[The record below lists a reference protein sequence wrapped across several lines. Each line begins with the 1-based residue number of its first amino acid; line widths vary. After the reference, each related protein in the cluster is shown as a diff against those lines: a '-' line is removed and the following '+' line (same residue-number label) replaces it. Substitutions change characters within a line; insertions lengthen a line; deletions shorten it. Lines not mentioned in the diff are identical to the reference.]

1 MKKTKTLLLSAVL
14 LASVSCGVAKR
25 AAIPVDTGREIV
37 TAHCSSC
44 DIQALIKDLDI
55 YPDKRDIIE
64 NTLFRSIDYSKYS
77 YGELETFNL
86 LAQDDYPAA
95 IYFESLLIDRQS
107 DIVNYLSDVSIEEVG
122 TYYAKHR
129 DEQSF
134 LNPIIRDSY
143 FTSLDSLDHK
153 TLKTIH
159 DSFQGTDLSR
169 YIDDI
174 YELSRSEIINNVTSE
189 IDICYDEE
197 AKILDAAE
205 YNIRQNLE
213 HYIQNGVAAI
223 IEELSDK
230 LDRGLYK
237 RIFQREEKD
246 NYSFDVYADKMVKEK
261 LNAAYVSKYVNGYIQ
276 EFVSTSTSIRK
287 DVLLEYLPDAEEH
300 QEYYINPESVLN
312 SGMSMKISNAEANNI
327 QNIKNTGALLTGAS
341 FVLAFTPVGWV
352 GLVADAADFLH
363 GVSEDSKISAIM
375 ESMASTLYSNAADS
389 INSYLNLTFG
399 ALRESKKNSELFIK
413 ERINEEF

>member
-14 LASVSCGVAKR
+14 LASVSCAVANR
-25 AAIPVDTGREIV
+25 AAIPVDTGRDIV

-261 LNAAYVSKYVNGYIQ
+261 LNAAYVSKYVNSYIQ

-287 DVLLEYLPDAEEH
+287 DVLLEYLPDAEER
-300 QEYYINPESVLN
+300 QEYDINPESVLN
-312 SGMSMKISNAEANNI
+312 SGMNI
-327 QNIKNTGALLTGAS
+327 CYQWHICS
-341 FVLAFTPVGWV
+341 FC
-352 GLVADAADFLH
+352 
-363 GVSEDSKISAIM
+363 
-375 ESMASTLYSNAADS
+375 N
-389 INSYLNLTFG
+389 
-399 ALRESKKNSELFIK
+399 
-413 ERINEEF
+413 